1 MLTLYNSCNEEK
13 CIILF
18 QSAESCYLIF
28 NNELNGSKII
38 HEIDSL
44 HEYHILK
51 QKVEGLSVLDTYIID
66 ILSSGSISNIK
77 IFCSSK
83 KTIADK
89 LKEFYDTI
97 TNTNDKIY
105 LNQCFKSVFDTTIED
120 LPFNTSNFK
129 KID

>member
-1 MLTLYNSCNEEK
+1 MLTLYNSYNEEK

-28 NNELNGSKII
+28 NNELTGLNGSKII

-44 HEYHILK
+44 YEYHILK

-77 IFCSSK
+77 IF
-83 KTIADK
+83 
-89 LKEFYDTI
+89 L
-97 TNTNDKIY
+97 
-105 LNQCFKSVFDTTIED
+105 
-120 LPFNTSNFK
+120 
-129 KID
+129 